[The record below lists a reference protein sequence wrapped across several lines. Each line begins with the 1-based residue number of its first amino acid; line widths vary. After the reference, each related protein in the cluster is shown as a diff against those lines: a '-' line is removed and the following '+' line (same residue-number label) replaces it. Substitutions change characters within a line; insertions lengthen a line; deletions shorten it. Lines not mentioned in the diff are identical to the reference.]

1 MAKQPCSCTR
11 PLLRLREWDN
21 STLRLLDVGNQSHST
36 LKTSSTSAW
45 RTPSGTSWSGE
56 DEGPSEKLHMVA
68 RNRQGN
74 WGNRED
80 LLGLSANAGWTYYR
94 TMGMTIT
101 TLTAN
106 PYWFCLTFPRLDFF
120 SWLSWMPILDGW
132 KWKKWTPRSPR
143 KPLRN
148 YRAYFLGM
156 VCHPSKWVT
165 MGHSL
170 YLKSFICSSREM
182 ESNIWHLHHTTLPA
196 IV

>member
-132 KWKKWTPRSPR
+132 KWKKLDTTISTKTIEKLQSLFSR
-143 KPLRN
+143 
-148 YRAYFLGM
+148 YG
-156 VCHPSKWVT
+156 VPSQ
-165 MGHSL
+165 
-170 YLKSFICSSREM
+170 
-182 ESNIWHLHHTTLPA
+182 
-196 IV
+196 

>member
-1 MAKQPCSCTR
+1 MAKQSCSCTR
-11 PLLRLREWDN
+11 PLLRLQEWDN

-94 TMGMTIT
+94 TCTSMGMTIT
-101 TLTAN
+101 SESILILPDLSSAG
-106 PYWFCLTFPRLDFF
+106 FF
-120 SWLSWMPILDGW
+120 QLIVVDAHYRWL
-132 KWKKWTPRSPR
+132 
-143 KPLRN
+143 
-148 YRAYFLGM
+148 
-156 VCHPSKWVT
+156 
-165 MGHSL
+165 
-170 YLKSFICSSREM
+170 EM
-182 ESNIWHLHHTTLPA
+182 EKMDTTISTKTIEKLQSLFSRYGVPSQ
-196 IV
+196 